1 MRVASTRSVART
13 AGWAV
18 ALAAVGVVALVGC
31 AGEIPVHESSVPKQF
46 EQDTTAITIG
56 DTDRAA
62 LRQLLGQPWVSS
74 EYWQFELFRLAGRD
88 VNLVV
93 TFVPLP
99 LPFMYTTDQEERY
112 LLVQYDANGK
122 VSAFAAS
129 VSGDFG
135 YDPQV
140 GEVIVSIGV
149 QGERP
154 DVFASPQRRDE
165 YLDTLRGSEHC
176 LVLVAC
182 RGAICYDV
190 TPGLIV
196 DRGASR
202 KLPKALLGPSWLTPL
217 MLPPG
222 RHRLEATSTGTYK
235 LQAETEF
242 SCTAGD
248 LLYVA
253 LDVKLDEAEAR
264 KQHWFVRAPLNSAF
278 SVSHERPEGSDLR
291 LLIWRDGQWLV
302 PAEPEK

>member
-1 MRVASTRSVART
+1 LRVIR
-13 AGWAV
+13 
-18 ALAAVGVVALVGC
+18 LAAVGVVALGGC

-46 EQDTTAITIG
+46 EHATTAITIG
-56 DTDRAA
+56 ETDKAA
-62 LRQLLGQPWVSS
+62 LRQLLGEPWVSS
-74 EYWQFELFRLAGRD
+74 EYWQFELFRLSGRD
-88 VNLVV
+88 VDLLI
-93 TFVPLP
+93 TFAPFP
-99 LPFMYTTDQEERY
+99 LPFGYTTNEEERY

-122 VSAFAAS
+122 VSAFATS
-129 VSGDFG
+129 TSGDFG

-140 GEVIVSIGV
+140 GAVIVSIGV
-149 QGERP
+149 QGQMP
-154 DVFASPQRRDE
+154 DVFVSPQRRAE
-165 YLDTLRGSEHC
+165 YLETQRGGDHC

-196 DRGASR
+196 DRSESV

-217 MLPPG
+217 ILPPG
-222 RHRLEATSTGTYK
+222 RHRLEVTSTGKYK

-242 SCTAGD
+242 SCTAGN

-264 KQHWFVRAPLNSAF
+264 KQHWFVKVPLNSAF

-291 LLIWRDGQWLV
+291 MLIWRDGTWLV
-302 PAEPEK
+302 PQEPQDGVRQGR